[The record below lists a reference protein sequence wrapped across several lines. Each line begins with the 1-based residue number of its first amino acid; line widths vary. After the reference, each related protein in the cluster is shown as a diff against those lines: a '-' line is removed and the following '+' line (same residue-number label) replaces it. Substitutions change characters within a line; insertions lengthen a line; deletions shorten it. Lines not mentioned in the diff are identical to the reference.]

1 MMKKIDLALL
11 HDAATRLLFTM
22 TEAQYLVLVAEFDV
36 LLKQMALIGQIEG
49 VDGLTP
55 MTFPFITKNQV
66 MRQDVV
72 QTTLTQSE
80 ALQNVGNQVDGQ
92 MKLPKVVG

>member
-1 MMKKIDLALL
+1 MKKIDLPLL

-22 TEAQYLVLVAEFDV
+22 TEAQYLVLIAEFDV

-55 MTFPFITKNQV
+55 MTFPFNTTNQG

-80 ALQNVGNQVDGQ
+80 ALQNVGNKVDGQ